1 MSGAGTLRAL
11 ANNQR
16 IPLLYRLEP
25 TLNEDQTKFPFVK
38 ESLAD
43 IPASGEDQQR
53 FWNWWNTERRVGN
66 WKKSTAST
74 REASA
79 AIDFVRGQGR
89 TDLKILEVG
98 CGSGWL
104 CTELAVF
111 GDVIGTDI
119 ADQVLGKAAAENP
132 HIQFVAG
139 DFLTLEFPTDQF
151 DIVVTLEVLAHV
163 EDQAAFIEKIARVL
177 QPGGYFFIATQNRV
191 VLSRWSEVVP
201 QAPGQIRNW
210 LDATTLKKMLARHFE
225 ICQLTSAVPVGDRGF
240 LRLVN
245 SYKVNKL
252 LSLLFSQKSL
262 DALKERCMLGHS
274 LIAVA
279 RKAKT

>member
-1 MSGAGTLRAL
+1 M
-11 ANNQR
+11 
-16 IPLLYRLEP
+16 
-25 TLNEDQTKFPFVK
+25 NEDQTKFPIAK
-38 ESLAD
+38 ESLANL
-43 IPASGEDQQR
+43 PVSGEDQQR
-53 FWNWWNTERRVGN
+53 FWNRWNAARRVGN

-74 REASA
+74 REANA

-104 CTELAVF
+104 CTELAAF

-119 ADQVLGKAAAENP
+119 ADQVIGKAAAENP
-132 HIQFVAG
+132 RIQFVAG
-139 DFLTLEFPTDQF
+139 DFFTLEFPVDQF
-151 DIVVTLEVLAHV
+151 DIVVMLEVLAHV
-163 EDQAAFIEKIARVL
+163 GDQAAFIEKIARVL
-177 QPGGYFFIATQNRV
+177 RPGGHFFIATQNRV

-210 LDATTLKKMLARHFE
+210 LDAKTLKKMLARHFE
-225 ICQLTSAVPVGDRGF
+225 VCQLTSAVPVGDRGF
-240 LRLVN
+240 LRVVN
-245 SYKVNKL
+245 SHKVNKM

-262 DALKERCMLGHS
+262 DAFKERCMLGHS

-279 RKAKT
+279 RKAKM